1 MNEGVLGEQGERHS
15 KKGLAHAKTQR
26 WDTGGLG
33 GKKHYSILGARG
45 TQQEQLN

>member
-1 MNEGVLGEQGERHS
+1 MNKGKGIL

-33 GKKHYSILGARG
+33 GKKHNSILGARR